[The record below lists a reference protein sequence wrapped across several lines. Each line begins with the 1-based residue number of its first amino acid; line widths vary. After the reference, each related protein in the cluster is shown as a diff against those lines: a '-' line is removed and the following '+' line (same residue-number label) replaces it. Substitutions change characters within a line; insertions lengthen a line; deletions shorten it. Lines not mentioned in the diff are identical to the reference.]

1 MKIEL
6 KNIDSLVPYWR
17 NPRHN
22 KEAVEALKNSI
33 QRYGYNVPIVIDK
46 NDVIITGHARYKALK
61 QLGYKQVKCVVAD
74 MDEEK
79 AREYRLA
86 DNKIAEHS
94 RWDAEAL
101 KLEVRDIDEADVLKG
116 LGFTEREIG
125 NMLNDVIG
133 EGVFQYDD
141 ATIQEVD
148 RKIKGVFRER
158 SQDAQDNYIEVACS
172 SCGGVFYL
180 SRRGLTTKY

>member
-22 KEAVEALKNSI
+22 EEAVEALKNSI
-33 QRYGYNVPIVIDK
+33 RRYGYNVPIVIDK

-61 QLGYKQVKCVVAD
+61 QLGYKQVKCVIAD

-79 AREYRLA
+79 AREYRLV
-86 DNKIAEHS
+86 DNKVAEYS
-94 RWDAEAL
+94 KWDMEAL
-101 KLEVRDIDEADVLKG
+101 KVEVRGIDEADVLKG
-116 LGFTEREIG
+116 LGFTEREIE
-125 NMLNDVIG
+125 NMLRDTIG

-141 ATIQEVD
+141 DMIQEVD
-148 RKIKGVFRER
+148 RKTKEVFKER
-158 SQDAQDNYIEVACS
+158 SKEAQDNYIEVVCS